1 MVIGFKEGGAYS
13 PRDKSSLKVGIAW
26 SGNTYNEANDDRK
39 IPFEFLLEL
48 AENPRVTLY
57 SLQVG
62 EASEDIAR
70 NKAERICVDVGN
82 AMAEKQFIGTAMTLL
97 HLDLVVT
104 TCTCLAHLAGA
115 MGIPTWLFVST
126 NPYWV
131 WGHEGETTCW
141 YPSVRLYRQPS
152 PGDWVTPL
160 EKVKNDLRQFSRIGE

>member
-1 MVIGFKEGGAYS
+1 LVIGFKEGGAYS

-39 IPFEFLLEL
+39 IPFEYLLEL

-104 TCTCLAHLAGA
+104 T
-115 MGIPTWLFVST
+115 V
-126 NPYWV
+126 
-131 WGHEGETTCW
+131 
-141 YPSVRLYRQPS
+141 
-152 PGDWVTPL
+152 PL
-160 EKVKNDLRQFSRIGE
+160 LLT